1 MFSVLHRPVE
11 SATHS
16 GHARAAAVLGCSAG
30 AQADANRALEAAR
43 AIPFDSTNSLYFGLA
58 QELVG
63 EVALRSGRSEEARGA
78 LRAALLSLERSIGTE
93 HPRVLNVR
101 ELLRQAGG

>member
-1 MFSVLHRPVE
+1 
-11 SATHS
+11 
-16 GHARAAAVLGCSAG
+16 
-30 AQADANRALEAAR
+30 
-43 AIPFDSTNSLYFGLA
+43 
-58 QELVG
+58 LVG

>member
-1 MFSVLHRPVE
+1 
-11 SATHS
+11 
-16 GHARAAAVLGCSAG
+16 VLGCSAG